1 MWHLF
6 RGADLCSSGLFT
18 QVTHPGILLHFM
30 YFALR
35 HTESCSG
42 GVSTDWVCRD
52 HLSQRPIRLQT
63 APTASM
69 IITLINVCTLVNGSI
84 TFPVCWPLR
93 ALYQTRAGKLNMQ
106 PELLDDPLFLLST
119 AVGPNQV
126 KWCNKG
132 CKLNKSE
139 ESFTVSCVC
148 EYTVTSTLQD
158 SWTKHPNHLIS
169 SLFLRAWGSLMSV
182 NCSELSFHDTFSL
195 LMKTE
200 HFQLH
205 SRLHQ
210 ERQQGAA
217 SLIFCLRTR
226 RWSIINDCA
235 SPNVD
240 QYVHIIQTTYCNT
253 PATVIDNYCGGRI
266 MKWFKKRSL
275 CLRLLRQ

>member
-30 YFALR
+30 YFVLR

-42 GVSTDWVCRD
+42 GVGTDWVCRD

-132 CKLNKSE
+132 CKINKSE

-148 EYTVTSTLQD
+148 EYMVT
-158 SWTKHPNHLIS
+158 WTAEQSVLITWYQVS
-169 SLFLRAWGSLMSV
+169 SCER
-182 NCSELSFHDTFSL
+182 EDLSHV
-195 LMKTE
+195 
-200 HFQLH
+200 
-205 SRLHQ
+205 
-210 ERQQGAA
+210 
-217 SLIFCLRTR
+217 C
-226 RWSIINDCA
+226 
-235 SPNVD
+235 
-240 QYVHIIQTTYCNT
+240 
-253 PATVIDNYCGGRI
+253 
-266 MKWFKKRSL
+266 
-275 CLRLLRQ
+275 